1 MVGASMVSM
10 DWLRILEFSGYG
22 LGLDSEYGVGLD
34 GEYGSGL
41 DGSGL

>member
-1 MVGASMVSM
+1 MVWNSMVSM
-10 DWLRILEFSGYG
+10 DCVRILKFCDYG
-22 LGLDSEYGVGLD
+22 SGLDSEYGLGLD